1 MKNQYGKDGKS
12 EEVNARE
19 AALKILYSIDAKGA
33 YLNIAEN
40 EEFRKNPKATA
51 KDKSFINELVF
62 GVTENRILLDR
73 IIMRFSKIK
82 IKKMSVWI
90 RNILRLGIY
99 QIYFLDRIPESAACN
114 ESVRL
119 AKKYAR
125 RSSGF
130 INAVLRNAARKYADF
145 GDLSG
150 KSFEERAALFAGIEN
165 VKGGEYLSVVYSYP
179 LWIAEKL
186 IAQRGFEEAEK
197 ILKASFERYAPFIRV
212 NGLKYGRGELI
223 EKLKE
228 ENADARIP
236 DTAFLTGAAPGALE
250 NCLEIHGGLD
260 IYNSKLYGNGAYT
273 LQNISSQLAVEVL
286 DPKPGEVIIDACA
299 APGGKST
306 YIAELMENR
315 GEVLAFDIHEHKI
328 ELIEN
333 AAKRLGIDIIKAEA
347 CDAAV
352 FIPELENRADRVLA
366 DVPCSGL
373 GVVHTKPDLKYARE
387 AGDIEEI
394 RRVQTDILENV
405 CRYVKD
411 GGVLVYST
419 CTILDEENG
428 AQTDSF
434 LSRHPEFTKTA
445 EFKLDTY
452 SCGGSGFYI
461 CRMDKRDK

>member
-1 MKNQYGKDGKS
+1 M
-12 EEVNARE
+12 
-19 AALKILYSIDAKGA
+19 
-33 YLNIAEN
+33 
-40 EEFRKNPKATA
+40 
-51 KDKSFINELVF
+51 
-62 GVTENRILLDR
+62 
-73 IIMRFSKIK
+73 
-82 IKKMSVWI
+82 
-90 RNILRLGIY
+90 
-99 QIYFLDRIPESAACN
+99 
-114 ESVRL
+114 
-119 AKKYAR
+119 
-125 RSSGF
+125 
-130 INAVLRNAARKYADF
+130 
-145 GDLSG
+145 
-150 KSFEERAALFAGIEN
+150 
-165 VKGGEYLSVVYSYP
+165 
-179 LWIAEKL
+179 
-186 IAQRGFEEAEK
+186 
-197 ILKASFERYAPFIRV
+197 
-212 NGLKYGRGELI
+212 
-223 EKLKE
+223 
-228 ENADARIP
+228 
-236 DTAFLTGAAPGALE
+236 
-250 NCLEIHGGLD
+250 
-260 IYNSKLYGNGAYT
+260 
-273 LQNISSQLAVEVL
+273 
-286 DPKPGEVIIDACA
+286 DPKPGDTIIDACA

-352 FIPELENRADRVLA
+352 FIPELENKADRVLA

-434 LSRHPEFTKTA
+434 LSRHPEFTKTV